1 MYYIDTSVL
10 VAYYSPEDLS
20 NHAEEFLTTCP
31 QPAISSLTEL
41 EFYSALARK
50 ARAGDLAKGD
60 AERLSAAFLAHLQGS
75 IFTYLS
81 LQDEHFR
88 LACHWLALWNTAL
101 RSFDALHL
109 ALTATGGMTIVTADQ
124 QLARSA
130 EALAVPVLFLK

>member
-1 MYYIDTSVL
+1 MHYIDTSVL

-20 NHAEEFLTTCP
+20 DQVEEFLTTCL
-31 QPAISSLTEL
+31 QPAISRLTEV

-50 ARAGDLAKGD
+50 VRLGDLAKDD
-60 AERLSAAFLAHLQGS
+60 AERLSAAFLTHVKGKM
-75 IFTYLS
+75 FTCLS

-88 LACHWLALWNTAL
+88 LACHWMALWNTSL
-101 RSFDALHL
+101 RSLDALHL

-130 EALAVPVLFLK
+130 EALAVHVFFME